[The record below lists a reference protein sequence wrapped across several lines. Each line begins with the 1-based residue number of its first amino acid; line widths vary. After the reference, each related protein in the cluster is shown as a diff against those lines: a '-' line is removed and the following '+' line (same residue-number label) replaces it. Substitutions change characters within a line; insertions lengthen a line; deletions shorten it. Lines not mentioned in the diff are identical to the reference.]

1 MIKGIGHS
9 AFVVKDME
17 RTIAFYE
24 KTLGF
29 KKAFDIPRPEN
40 GEPWI
45 VYMYVGGDQFVE
57 FFYGGEVEHPF
68 KDENIG
74 FFHLCVEVDDIEE
87 AWKKVVETGAPQDD
101 APKCGGDGNWQCW
114 THDPD
119 GNKIELMM
127 YTEESLQKK
136 FINSLMK

>member
-57 FFYGGEVEHPF
+57 FFYGVEIAA
-68 KDENIG
+68 KEMIGVTVDEDGNVIAG
-74 FFHLCVEVDDIEE
+74 VPGLVPTPTELNRFLRSDGQWVHVEGGGGGTSVEFTTTTAGLVDD
-87 AWKKVVETGAPQDD
+87 VVYFFV
-101 APKCGGDGNWQCW
+101 K
-114 THDPD
+114 
-119 GNKIELMM
+119 ELP
-127 YTEESLQKK
+127 E
-136 FINSLMK
+136 